1 MYFCTSTWKVYRS
14 GSGIRKEELFLEW
27 GAEGREG
34 EHGSMYQAGIGEV
47 GGMSPRELKN
57 KWGFIYRPFRHPCW
71 RDPCPWSMATV
82 LFSFFL
88 VGNSIAL
95 GRGRSSSSFIL
106 AFVFRV
112 FGRQCGL
119 FSSGINH
126 IVIMVVHLKKVVVE
140 MSVSMG
146 TSEVLWYCA
155 RYGSMYHPQARNRKA
170 KVALTETSTVC
181 TQQMRT

>member
-1 MYFCTSTWKVYRS
+1 
-14 GSGIRKEELFLEW
+14 
-27 GAEGREG
+27 
-34 EHGSMYQAGIGEV
+34 
-47 GGMSPRELKN
+47 MSPRELKN
-57 KWGFIYRPFRHPCW
+57 KWGFIYQPFRHPCW

-88 VGNSIAL
+88 MGNFIAL

-112 FGRQCGL
+112 FGRQCGR

-155 RYGSMYHPQARNRKA
+155 RYGSIIHRHDYRTKKYRNRKA

-181 TQQMRT
+181 TQQMRN